1 MANKPSHVITAKNVA
16 QAIGVGLIFI
26 VAVFFVSPFSRLSY
40 FAYGLIYL
48 FGTPGY
54 WAFLP
59 FVGLLGFVLAIKGTD
74 IKKIFSWRIYVG
86 FFLFFLGLLA
96 LMSYLAFQGTETT
109 ADPTM
114 FLNATGYYWSA
125 GAPQHMSLLP
135 FDLNMG
141 GGYAGYY
148 FSGLL
153 LMGGKALDLAIF
165 ICLLVLGAGVAFFS
179 PLKRFIL
186 WLSRKIQVH
195 NAKRAS
201 QKKLA
206 QEKKEADAALKREQ
220 ANAPLNKAPAPGFYA
235 ADISVTAAPEAAP
248 AAKVPA
254 EPPLPSRSEIYG
266 RKDPADGDGLPHE
279 IPTPET
285 VSSPVPAALA
295 RSGLH
300 EAVFD
305 PSAASARVFIDKDV
319 TAPTL
324 EAASSAPQIQ
334 SSIHSNEVPVF
345 PNGKADGKA
354 VASSLSNQITMPSAA
369 KPLEAPEALK
379 AAPAP
384 SDVTAPSSETAPSF
398 KPSPSF
404 TVVPAPVVKKEAVAD
419 DAAPK
424 AAVAKPDKAAPA
436 SAPKAPSPIDQCNQP
451 KAAPRP
457 PYKFPP
463 LDLLKTYAST
473 GSEAQNKV
481 DCQKRS
487 EIINQAFADLG
498 VGARVVGF
506 TIGPSV
512 TRYDLQTDKDV
523 SVASIGKYIQDISV
537 RLGGVATRYE
547 EVVRGKSTS
556 GLEIANTTTTT
567 VSLREMVDSLPK
579 GPDKNLYIPFGK
591 SISGDYVC
599 ADLSDFPHMLVSG
612 STGSGKSIF
621 MHGVIMSLIMRNRP
635 EDLKLVVVDPKRV
648 EMTKYADLPHLL
660 CPIIKEPVEAKV
672 CFQKLIDEMERRY
685 MLFELSGVSNI
696 RQFNADYAPSA
707 GFAGLPFIVV
717 VVDEYADLV
726 DSCKDLGDSVVR
738 LAQKARAAGIHLV
751 IATQRPSVSVITG
764 VIKANLPVRVA
775 LSVASAV
782 DSMTILGTGGAEEL
796 VGHGDMLVDC
806 SLVARNGFTRCQ
818 GCYVD
823 NREIKSVVDFIKS
836 EAKVDYDPRFLDL
849 VDHDAQQRAQEALT
863 PQINKEDLRAEASED
878 FFDTVKAAVMTQE
891 YTSISRIQREFG
903 VGFPRAG
910 KLFAQLQQEGIVA
923 LAPETASSS
932 KGCRVLKKSGDAPS
946 ANPGSTDNST
956 LAPTPRPQPAPVSSP
971 ANVPS
976 SPMTSPVLAPS
987 PSSAVPGGNA
997 PLGGNK
1003 S

>member
-1 MANKPSHVITAKNVA
+1 MANKPAHAITSKNVA
-16 QAIGVGLIFI
+16 QAIGVGLILL
-26 VAVFFVSPFSRLSY
+26 VAVFFVSPFSQLFY
-40 FAYGLIYL
+40 FAYALIYL

-59 FVGLLGFVLAIKGTD
+59 FVGLLGIVLAFKGTE
-74 IKKIFSWRIYVG
+74 IKKVFSWRIYLG

-96 LMSYLAFQGTETT
+96 LMSYLQFHGTETT
-109 ADPTM
+109 VDFDSASY
-114 FLNATGYYWSA
+114 FWSA
-125 GAPQHMSLLP
+125 GHSQKMSSLP
-135 FDLNMG
+135 LDLSMG
-141 GGYAGYY
+141 GGYAGFY
-148 FSGLL
+148 FARLL
-153 LMGGKALDLAIF
+153 LLGGKALDLSIF
-165 ICLLVLGAGVAFFS
+165 VCLLVLGAGVAFFS

-186 WLSRKIQVH
+186 WLSRKIQVS

-201 QKKLA
+201 QRKLA
-206 QEKKEADAALKREQ
+206 QEKKEAETALKREQ
-220 ANAPLNKAPAPGFYA
+220 ANAPFSKAPAPGFYA
-235 ADISVTAAPEAAP
+235 ADISVTNAPEVETAP
-248 AAKVPA
+248 LGPSVPA

-266 RKDPADGDGLPHE
+266 RKDPASEDVLPHE
-279 IPTPET
+279 IPTPEM
-285 VSSPVPAALA
+285 VSSPISPTLA

-305 PSAASARVFIDKDV
+305 PSEASARVFIDKDV
-319 TAPTL
+319 TTPTL
-324 EAASSAPQIQ
+324 EAASSAPQVQ

-345 PNGKADGKA
+345 PHGQENGQAGR
-354 VASSLSNQITMPSAA
+354 SSLSNQITMPSSA
-369 KPLEAPEALK
+369 KPLETAAALK
-379 AAPAP
+379 DAPAATFAP
-384 SDVTAPSSETAPSF
+384 PAPSSEAAPSY
-398 KPSPSF
+398 KPNPSF
-404 TVVPAPVVKKEAVAD
+404 TVAPAAVKKDAVEE
-419 DAAPK
+419 AAPK
-424 AAVAKPDKAAPA
+424 AVFVKPDKAAPLE
-436 SAPKAPSPIDQCNQP
+436 APAEKAPSPIDQCNQP

-463 LDLLKTYAST
+463 LDLLKTYASN

-556 GLEIANTTTTT
+556 GLEIANMTTTT
-567 VSLREMVDSLPK
+567 VSLREIVNSLPK
-579 GPDKNLYIPFGK
+579 GPDKNLYIPFGE
-591 SISGDYVC
+591 SISGDYIS
-599 ADLSDFPHMLVSG
+599 ADLSDFPHLLVSG

-635 EDLKLVVVDPKRV
+635 EDLKLVIVDPKRV

-660 CPIIKEPVEAKV
+660 CPIVKEPVEAKV

-764 VIKANLPVRVA
+764 IIKANLPVRVA

-782 DSMTILGTGGAEEL
+782 DSMTILGEGGAEEL

-823 NREIKSVVDFIKS
+823 NREIKAVVDFIKS

-849 VDHDAQQRAQEALT
+849 VDHEAQQKAQEALT

-878 FFDTVKAAVMTQE
+878 FFETVKGAVMTQE

-910 KLFAQLQQEGIVA
+910 KLFAQLQQAGIVA

-932 KGCRVLKKSGDAPS
+932 KGCRVLKKSGAAPS
-946 ANPGSTDNST
+946 AYPGPTDNST
-956 LAPTPRPQPAPVSSP
+956 VTPTPT
-971 ANVPS
+971 VPS
-976 SPMTSPVLAPS
+976 NNIPS
-987 PSSAVPGGNA
+987 
-997 PLGGNK
+997 GGNK